1 MVFKKKKARQRMK
14 GFVQYDVYYPEA
26 DLFSVSGEYVKAWYL
41 CDMEA
46 SDKKEY
52 EKYLDSC
59 IFIPDGGCTQVCH
72 IAGKDVLIIRI
83 PAESAEDAL
92 AKFSAMKVIG
102 SQVSCAE
109 WFDLI
114 SRISVF
120 DVFAKPELIGAVKKK
135 GKPAAS
141 IINMIQPFKAETV
154 KSPKGKQIK
163 TNTAKFLAINDGY
176 VKTLALTN
184 YPAYI
189 HPSLITEILRLSD
202 DIVTALFI
210 RRVDKE
216 KCIKVFDKFPVQMS
230 RLRMER
236 MKEEL
241 HDEEALYYVSCYIAA
256 RADTKDAL
264 LSLIE
269 KIYDTAEKYLVG
281 INTLE
286 YEQLQAY
293 RAMIPLGSNFLKC
306 SKVLHKSDL
315 PGLLPLSWVR
325 HVSTDIT
332 YGCDTATGM
341 EITYNRVKAKAS
353 GFVLGSDPGRTAAR
367 IIREIEQITEHVP
380 DKRIAVFTFDAD
392 TLNWTAKT
400 MVQPLV
406 TGDSTADREAL
417 KALTV
422 LACGNNRDLSKE
434 KKQALDE
441 TLNEN
446 PGSFEDF
453 VSMLSDR
460 VPGMGKEL
468 APLQDA
474 YKATVESESAMTIY
488 QIGDKNTRY
497 SERAAMLVQ
506 ALFHTKA
513 DIVYVVCA
521 EALSVCDAVP
531 FLLKNRPDV
540 LWTFASVNRTD
551 GLRQMYLNRSIA
563 RTIEN
568 ADFLDISTHTVTD
581 RIRLKSI
588 LQFGKKETAVLSA
601 QDGDRGLLVMD
612 NTTYIY
618 EEKGAGCDE

>member
-1 MVFKKKKARQRMK
+1 MK
-14 GFVQYDVYYPEA
+14 GLVRYDAYYPEA

-52 EKYLDSC
+52 EKCLDSC
-59 IFIPDGGCTQVCH
+59 VFVPDGGCTQVCH
-72 IAGKDVLIIRI
+72 IAGKDILIIRI

-92 AKFSAMKVIG
+92 AKFSAMEVIG
-102 SQVSCAE
+102 SPVSCTE

-120 DVFAKPELIGAVKKK
+120 DDFERPELVGAVKKK

-154 KSPKGKQIK
+154 KNPKGKQIRP
-163 TNTAKFLAINDGY
+163 NTAKFLAINDGY

-189 HPSLITEILRLSD
+189 HTSLITEILRLSD

-216 KCIKVFDKFPVQMS
+216 KCIKAFDKFPVQMS
-230 RLRMER
+230 KLRMEQ

-241 HDEEALYYVSCYIAA
+241 HGEADLYHVSCYIAA

-264 LSLIE
+264 LSLIG
-269 KIYDTAEKYLVG
+269 KIYDTAGKYLVG

-286 YEQLQAY
+286 YEQQQAY
-293 RAMIPLGSNFLKC
+293 RAMVPLGSNFLKC

-315 PGLLPLSWVR
+315 PGLLPLSWTR

-341 EITYNRVKAKAS
+341 EITYNRIKAKAS

-367 IIREIEQITEHVP
+367 VIKEIEQITEHMP

-392 TLNWTAKT
+392 KLNWTAKT
-400 MVQPLV
+400 MVQPFV
-406 TGDSTADREAL
+406 TGDKTADREAL

-434 KKQALDE
+434 KKQALNE
-441 TLNEN
+441 ALNEN
-446 PGSFEDF
+446 PGSYEDF
-453 VSMLSDR
+453 VSRLSDR
-460 VPGMGKEL
+460 VSGMGKVL
-468 APLQDA
+468 ASLENQ
-474 YKATVESESAMTIY
+474 YKATSESESAMMIY

-531 FLLKNRPDV
+531 LLLKNRPDV
-540 LWTFASVNRTD
+540 LWTFTSINSID
-551 GLRQMYLNRSIA
+551 GLRQMYLNRGIA
-563 RTIEN
+563 HAIEN
-568 ADFLDISTHTVTD
+568 ADFLDISAHTVTD

-588 LQFGKKETAVLSA
+588 LQFDKKETAVLSA
-601 QDGDRGLLVMD
+601 QDGERGLLVMD

-618 EEKGAGCDE
+618 EEKGADSDE